1 MAEPL
6 MRLKV
11 LVYEALSYFVYG
23 LKLLVYE
30 ALSY

>member
-1 MAEPL
+1 MSTRPE
-6 MRLKV
+6 V
-11 LVYEALSYFVYG
+11 LVYEALSYKVLVYAT